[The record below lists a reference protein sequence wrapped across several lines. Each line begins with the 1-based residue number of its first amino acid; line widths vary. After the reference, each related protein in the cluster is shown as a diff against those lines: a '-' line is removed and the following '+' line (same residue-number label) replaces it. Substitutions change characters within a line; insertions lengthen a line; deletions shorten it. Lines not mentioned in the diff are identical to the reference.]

1 MIIDRLGNLES
12 LVPLIAEV
20 RIERHNNPSCH
31 SADKDLNG
39 ILTKIIEEKF
49 YRRDYEKITLQLLY
63 DQVAYDDVVKTL
75 RSIMES
81 RLFSLSEFHSEE
93 VQR

>member
-1 MIIDRLGNLES
+1 MIIGRLGNLES

-20 RIERHNNPSCH
+20 RIERYNNPSCH

-39 ILTKIIEEKF
+39 IITKIIDENF

-63 DQVAYDDVVKTL
+63 DPVAYDEVIKTL

-81 RLFSLSEFHSEE
+81 RLFC
-93 VQR
+93 